1 VALGAYAKERDMS
14 GLHFTRRAVLAGL
27 ASAAAL
33 GPAQR
38 ALAEPAPD
46 GLRFRDIR
54 LDLSPLHGKDED
66 EEAAWVAAKLP
77 VDLKQ
82 TLGAHFAPGDRGA
95 GVLLVRIDNVL
106 LGNPY
111 TRMGFGFMATD
122 TTDSID
128 GEARALDARGRVIG
142 TYPLFCAVG
151 ADSREGLPDQQDI
164 RRWRVETLALS
175 FAQWLPGKMGL

>member
-1 VALGAYAKERDMS
+1 MS
-14 GLHFTRRAVLAGL
+14 GLHFTRRAVLAVL
-27 ASAAAL
+27 ASSAAFA
-33 GPAQR
+33 PAQR
-38 ALAEPAPD
+38 AFAAPGPD

-54 LDLSPLHGKDED
+54 LDLSPLRENDEA

-77 VDLKQ
+77 ADLKQ
-82 TLGAHFAPGDRGA
+82 TLAAHFAPGDRSA

-106 LGNPY
+106 LGNPDS
-111 TRMGFGFMATD
+111 RMGFGLMATD
-122 TTDSID
+122 TTDSIE
-128 GEARALDARGRVIG
+128 GEARALDARGGLIG

-151 ADSREGLPDQQDI
+151 ADSHAGMPNQEDI